1 MLARRETIEIP
12 EFYVG
17 SLMAVTVSDTA
28 CPHPNKLARFVGI
41 CIDRGGCGLR
51 AWFILR
57 NVVEGQGVEFMY
69 QMYNPTLVKMEVLRL
84 ERRLDDELYYLRY
97 SFVQYSY
104 NRLNFRDAPPEY
116 STVPFDLE
124 PEILPEDSPVPLNN
138 TGALDGISLQKFIL
152 LCSGEA
158 EPPPLVQA
166 VAGNA
171 ELHPRLRAD
180 KRLDHAGQSPETDE
194 GFQVMYK

>member
-1 MLARRETIEIP
+1 MLARREALEIP

-28 CPHPNKLARFVGI
+28 SPHPNKLARFDGI

-84 ERRLDDELYYLRY
+84 ERRLDDELYYLR
-97 SFVQYSY
+97 
-104 NRLNFRDAPPEY
+104 
-116 STVPFDLE
+116 
-124 PEILPEDSPVPLNN
+124 
-138 TGALDGISLQKFIL
+138 
-152 LCSGEA
+152 
-158 EPPPLVQA
+158 
-166 VAGNA
+166 
-171 ELHPRLRAD
+171 
-180 KRLDHAGQSPETDE
+180 
-194 GFQVMYK
+194 